1 MRTETEVRERL
12 TLMERALKEV
22 RERRRE
28 HVDNPL
34 PSHRS
39 WDETLQVISGSQLLI
54 ESAVEELRWVLG
66 EVAPAYTLPDL
77 NEPGPQRS

>member
-1 MRTETEVRERL
+1 MLREQATSGRTAPGR
-12 TLMERALKEV
+12 RA

-66 EVAPAYTLPDL
+66 QVAPAYTP
-77 NEPGPQRS
+77 PT